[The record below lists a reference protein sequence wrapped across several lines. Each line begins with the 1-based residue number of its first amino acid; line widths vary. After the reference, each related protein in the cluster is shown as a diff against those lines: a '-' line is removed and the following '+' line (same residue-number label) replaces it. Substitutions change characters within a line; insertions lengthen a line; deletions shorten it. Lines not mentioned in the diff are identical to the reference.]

1 MNVYVKVA
9 GARRVAFVTA
19 ACYNYEVVFESVTR
33 NVGTDPWA
41 SKAQGFCVS
50 RRLTLKTHLYEFVSK
65 SKKLK
70 CLCGWERTLKT
81 SDAEVIY
88 KKFKEHCA
96 EASRLHLL

>member
-1 MNVYVKVA
+1 MS
-9 GARRVAFVTA
+9 F
-19 ACYNYEVVFESVTR
+19 VFEPVTR

-50 RRLTLKTHLYEFVSK
+50 RRLTLKTHLYEFISK

-81 SDAEVIY
+81 SDADAVT
-88 KKFKEHCA
+88 KKFAEHRA
-96 EASRLHLL
+96 EEAARHHAN